1 MPATLFTHDNLN
13 HHTLYWSKV
22 KTGCCACRLQ
32 SFITI
37 YTRCYHYL
45 FDCYEFNGDDWLL

>member
-37 YTRCYHYL
+37 YTHCYHYL